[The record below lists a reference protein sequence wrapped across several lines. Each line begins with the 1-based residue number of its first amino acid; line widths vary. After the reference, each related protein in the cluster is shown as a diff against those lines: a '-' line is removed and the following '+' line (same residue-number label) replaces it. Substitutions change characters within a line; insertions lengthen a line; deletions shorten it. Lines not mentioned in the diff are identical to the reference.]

1 MGLFNRLK
9 GISEPVDAEFRIVAC
24 SSNSGGA
31 VYENCTMDGVV
42 SGPGFDPVPVHHT
55 SMVTPTAKWP
65 YPGVV
70 LPVTVDRQHPDR
82 LKINWDAVP
91 TSGDVARALAAQQA
105 QQMSAAAGQNA
116 QATPTANA
124 APSVAPAV
132 AGLPPQYQSMI
143 GDIVAR
149 AQAAGATVT
158 TSYETQ
164 VVGAPGRAAP
174 GMPGGGL
181 TQAESAQAM
190 SGGGAAIGLQAT
202 VATVLAAHEIVV
214 PAGVPGAAPGGVWDL
229 TLDVTANPGY
239 TTVLRI
245 NFSSPEKRQQ
255 IAVVGRSLP
264 VQADPSRH
272 DRIAIDTSRL

>member
-1 MGLFNRLK
+1 MGLFDRLK

-24 SSNSGGA
+24 STNSGGA

-42 SGPGFDPVPVHHT
+42 SGAGFDPVPVHHT

-70 LPVTVDRQHPDR
+70 LPVTVDRKHPDR

-91 TSGDVARALAAQQA
+91 SSRDVARALAAQQA
-105 QQMSAAAGQNA
+105 QQMTSAAAQPTQPGQPPADN
-116 QATPTANA
+116 PFA
-124 APSVAPAV
+124 AAAS
-132 AGLPPQYQSMI
+132 GLPPQVQSMI

-149 AQAAGATVT
+149 AQASGATVT

-164 VVGAPGRAAP
+164 VVGAPGRPAP

-181 TQAESAQAM
+181 TPAESQQAM
-190 SGGGAAIGLQAT
+190 AGGGAAIGLQAT
-202 VATVLAAHEIVV
+202 VATVLAAHEVPV

-229 TLDVTANPGY
+229 TLDVTATPGY

-255 IAVVGRSLP
+255 IAVVGRQLP
-264 VQADPSRH
+264 VLGDPTRH
-272 DRIAIDTSRL
+272 DCIAIDTTRL

>member
-1 MGLFNRLK
+1 MGLFNRMR

-24 SSNSGGA
+24 SNNSGGA

-70 LPVTVDRQHPDR
+70 LPVTVDREHPER

-91 TSGDVARALAAQQA
+91 SSRDVARALAAQQA
-105 QQMSAAAGQNA
+105 QQMAAAAGQA
-116 QATPTANA
+116 SQTPGITGNPFA
-124 APSVAPAV
+124 AAA
-132 AGLPPQYQSMI
+132 AGLPPQYQSMV

-164 VVGAPGRAAP
+164 VVGAPGRPAP
-174 GMPGGGL
+174 GAPGGGL
-181 TQAESAQAM
+181 TPAESAQAM
-190 SGGGAAIGLQAT
+190 AGGGAAIGLQTT
-202 VATVLAAHEIVV
+202 VATVLAAHEVPV
-214 PAGVPGAAPGGVWDL
+214 PAEVPGAAPGGVWDL
-229 TLDVTANPGY
+229 TLDVTATPGY

-255 IAVVGRSLP
+255 IAVVGRQLP
-264 VQADPSRH
+264 VLGDPTRH
-272 DRIAIDTSRL
+272 DRIAIDTTRL